1 MDLHVGRGTTRG
13 ALTVFPVWNGDGG
26 PREYSTR
33 LDRLTVGEDQAR
45 PSVPGLVATY
55 AGTKPALVLEGYLF
69 EGGWQHRMAVS
80 SVLLAPGEPS
90 VVEVACVERGRWGGA
105 QRQAARGRRATP
117 YVRSGASRPP
127 AGHDRQGEVWRRVD
141 TYVGRAR
148 GNATGSLVVHLDELE
163 PGVRRTNHGLRPLPG
178 QAGVVI
184 GIAGQPLMAE
194 VFDDARTLREQF
206 DSIIA
211 AAGLDALGQP
221 EIVTPSRRARR
232 LMEALD
238 RVELVATG
246 PAGVGTRFEASGEDL
261 DVAALAW
268 GARIVHLRVTNVR
281 HPMLTGV

>member
-1 MDLHVGRGTTRG
+1 MDLHVGRGVTRG

-26 PREYSTR
+26 PRGYSTR
-33 LDRLTVGEDQAR
+33 LDKLVVGEDQAG

-80 SVLLAPGEPS
+80 SVLLAPGQPS
-90 VVEVACVERGRWGGA
+90 VVEVACVEHGRWGGA

-117 YVRSGASRPP
+117 FVRSGASIPP
-127 AGHDRQGEVWRRVD
+127 DGQDRQGEVWRRVE

-148 GNATGSLVVHLDELE
+148 GNATGSLVGHLDDVESD
-163 PGVRRTNHGLRPLPG
+163 VRRTTAGLRPLAG

-184 GIAGQPLMAE
+184 GIAGQPVMVE
-194 VFDDARTLREQF
+194 VFDDPRTLREQF

-221 EIVTPSRRARR
+221 EVATPARRARR
-232 LMEALD
+232 LVERLEAVQLMPC
-238 RVELVATG
+238 G
-246 PAGVGTRFEASGEDL
+246 PAGVGTRLEARNEYVDAS
-261 DVAALAW
+261 ALTW
-268 GARIVHLRVTNVR
+268 RARTIHLRATNVR
-281 HPMLTGV
+281 HPMLMGV